1 MNVNLGDNAPVTG
14 ITIVAPAQAG
24 AYLACRTAQTYVM
37 GTSLRWC
44 DDGF

>member
-1 MNVNLGDNAPVTG
+1 MNVNLGDNAPVTV

-24 AYLACRTAQTYVM
+24 AYLACRSAQAHVM

-44 DDGF
+44 DGGF